1 MLRLRYT
8 SVVEKPLK
16 AGEEDVILRH
26 ATVAELPYVAKR
38 IVAMD
43 QEGVAFRTIEPEIRD
58 GRTVLRPID
67 GAASYR
73 VTAN

>member
-1 MLRLRYT
+1 M
-8 SVVEKPLK
+8 
-16 AGEEDVILRH
+16 ILRH
-26 ATVAELPYVAKR
+26 ATVAELPYAAKK

-58 GRTVLRPID
+58 GRTVLRPIN

-73 VTAN
+73 VMQN